1 MTSYTFE
8 SSDPSLLALTASSL
22 HQQGGK
28 VLFSGH
34 RRCEIVMGEE
44 TGTQKD
50 VGCVIVVASLN
61 GIAFPSGS
69 VAVVLEQ

>member
-1 MTSYTFE
+1 
-8 SSDPSLLALTASSL
+8 
-22 HQQGGK
+22 
-28 VLFSGH
+28 
-34 RRCEIVMGEE
+34 MGEE